1 VRSALSK
8 GAPEYVAGKSP
19 EFLPAPY
26 VRFVGR
32 QQMAAEQVANIA
44 LDRPTNASSMAEP
57 AQPGEDVA
65 LQRVALGLQD
75 FKGRADKYPECACCV
90 RHLVCPRKLT
100 RRYMTQ
106 MGP

>member
-8 GAPEYVAGKSP
+8 GAPEYVADKSP

-44 LDRPTNASSMAEP
+44 LDRPTNASSMAEGHQSKL
-57 AQPGEDVA
+57 ASDGDNA
-65 LQRVALGLQD
+65 TYWAAA
-75 FKGRADKYPECACCV
+75 ADAS
-90 RHLVCPRKLT
+90 
-100 RRYMTQ
+100 
-106 MGP
+106 GP